1 MPTVTSKSRPKAAAA
16 KSKTAAPKRWN
27 NALETRE
34 EINEKKRLAL
44 IRTAGSAFKA
54 RGFHKTS
61 LDDVAAALNVTK
73 PTLYYYV
80 DGKEDLLFRCH
91 QHALDLGEQAFEF
104 AKEGTTG
111 LDRLQRMLKR
121 YIELM
126 TDDFA
131 AYSLLS
137 DLNDLSEAH
146 RTAVQKRRRA
156 FDTVFRGFISE
167 GINDGSIRNCEPM
180 LVVAWF
186 MGAVNAIPR
195 WFDAKGKLTGE
206 DVANI
211 YTDLVTRGLQS

>member
-1 MPTVTSKSRPKAAAA
+1 MSTATPKSRSKSTGTKR
-16 KSKTAAPKRWN
+16 KSLTPVRWN
-27 NALETRE
+27 NTLETRD
-34 EINEKKRLAL
+34 EINDKKRLAL

-61 LDDVAAALNVTK
+61 LDEVAAALNVTK

-80 DGKEDLLFRCH
+80 NGKEDLLFRCH

-104 AKEGTTG
+104 AKEGTNG
-111 LDRLQRMLKR
+111 LDKLQRMLKR

-137 DLNDLSEAH
+137 DLNDLCEENKSI
-146 RTAVQKRRRA
+146 VQSRRRT
-156 FDTVFRGFISE
+156 FDTVFRGFVSD
-167 GINDGSIRNCEPM
+167 GIKDGSIRKCEPKI
-180 LVVAWF
+180 VVAWF

-195 WFDAKGKLTGE
+195 WFDAKGKMSGE
-206 DVANI
+206 EVANI
-211 YTDLVTRGLQS
+211 YTDLVTKGLQA

>member
-1 MPTVTSKSRPKAAAA
+1 MAIAATKSRSKSTATSR
-16 KSKTAAPKRWN
+16 KSVTPVRWN
-27 NALETRE
+27 NTLETRD
-34 EINEKKRLAL
+34 EINDKKRLAL

-61 LDDVAAALNVTK
+61 LDELAAALNVTK

-80 DGKEDLLFRCH
+80 KGKEDLLFRCH

-104 AKEGTTG
+104 AKDGANG
-111 LDRLQRMLKR
+111 LDKLQRMLKR
-121 YIELM
+121 YIWLM

-137 DLNDLSEAH
+137 DLNDLSEEH
-146 RTAVQKRRRA
+146 KTTVQSRRRA
-156 FDTVFRGFISE
+156 FDTIFRGFVAE
-167 GINDGSIRNCEPM
+167 GIKDGSIRNCEPM

-195 WFDAKGKLTGE
+195 WFDPKGKMTGE
-206 DVANI
+206 DVANT
-211 YTDLVTRGLQS
+211 YTDLVTRGLQA